1 MTTFWLLAIAM
12 TIAALAFIVP
22 PLLRNR
28 ETADVNVD
36 RDQLNTA
43 VIKEQ
48 LTELQADLESGKLDQ
63 AAYATARQD
72 LEREL
77 LDDLGDAQAQDGGQQ
92 SGRWAIALFVPLV
105 PLLAIV
111 IYQQLGP
118 GEMLDKI
125 NSGQPPQAAATDGSA
140 PPHKIEDVIAKLAQR
155 LNQDPDNPEQLQG
168 WILLARAY
176 ASLQR
181 YPEATHAYQQA
192 RKLSG
197 DKPDILIDYADM
209 LATANKGNFTDEVG
223 GLLRSALQQQPDN
236 PKGLW
241 LMGHWKYQHQDFA
254 GAIQDWKNVARQ
266 LPTEGKDAQVISQ
279 QIQQARMRMAAA
291 GGSMPQANDSASVT
305 QPHPKA
311 ASKSSIEVAVSLDDS
326 LRDRVK
332 PGDTVFIFARAA
344 KGPRMPLAIVR
355 KRVSDLPVTVTL
367 DDTMA
372 MSPAMVL
379 SAFPHVTIGARIS
392 KSGQA
397 MPVDGDLQGSKS
409 PVETASKQSI
419 SIVIDEVI
427 GSTP

>member
-28 ETADVNVD
+28 ETADVD

-48 LTELQADLESGKLDQ
+48 LAELQADLEAGKLDQ

-77 LDDLGDAQAQDGGQQ
+77 LNDLGDTETQDSGQQ

-105 PLLAIV
+105 PLLAIA

-118 GEMLDKI
+118 GEMLEKI
-125 NSGQPPQAAATDGSA
+125 TSGQPPPMAAADGTA
-140 PPHKIEDVIAKLAQR
+140 PPHKIEDVVAKLAQR
-155 LNQDPDNPEQLQG
+155 LNADPDNPESLQG
-168 WILLARAY
+168 WVLLARAY
-176 ASLQR
+176 ASMQR
-181 YPEATHAYQQA
+181 FTEAAHAYRQA

-197 DKPDILIDYADM
+197 DRPDILIDYADM

-223 GLLRSALQQQPDN
+223 DMLRSALQQQPDN
-236 PKGLW
+236 AKGLW

-254 GAIQDWKNVARQ
+254 GAIQDWQKVAQQ
-266 LPTEGKDAQVISQ
+266 LPAEGKDAQVISQ
-279 QIQQARMRMAAA
+279 QIQQARMKIAAA
-291 GGSMPQANDSASVT
+291 GGTLPQSGTSAAAP
-305 QPHPKA
+305 QPAPA
-311 ASKSSIEVAVSLDDS
+311 VASKSSIEVSVSLDAALKDK
-326 LRDRVK
+326 VK

-379 SAFPHVTIGARIS
+379 SAFPQVTVGARVS

-397 MPVDGDLQGSKS
+397 MPSDGDLQGSKS
-409 PVETASKQSI
+409 PVETADKQSI
-419 SIVIDEVI
+419 SIVINEVL
-427 GSTP
+427 GSTR